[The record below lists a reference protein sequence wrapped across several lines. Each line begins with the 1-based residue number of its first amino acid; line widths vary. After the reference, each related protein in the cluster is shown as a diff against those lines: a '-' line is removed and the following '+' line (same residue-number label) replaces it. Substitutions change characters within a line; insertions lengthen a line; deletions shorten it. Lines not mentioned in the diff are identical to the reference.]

1 MRLISGLILFIFVF
15 TSHLKAQLTLEYES
29 ARYIDDGLIQ
39 VVANLQ
45 NLGSTTSAFIPYG
58 SARMNIDPNRDQ
70 SRRID
75 ALIRYRYAGQNDFHY
90 DLPNSIN
97 IKTWFGTSIEAEM
110 MQTIRSTGASNYY
123 QWELIFS
130 VPDDALDVSVIL
142 FGESKPLPDRPEAVE
157 AEKTGKNRSFLIA
170 SKADSLFEAGNYSE
184 AYSNYSQAYRLNNSI
199 LPQIRDNYVKTS
211 LYLGDE
217 ALEQQ
222 DFKAVDRYYSQA
234 KRFSDSSSQ
243 STVEEKIINYYLAK
257 ADSEFEEGNFGDA
270 YFFYD
275 EIQSINPNHEYSNS
289 QIRRIESM
297 KRNPTT
303 ATFLSVLPGVG
314 QFYNKK
320 YTEGTLFF
328 AVGGF
333 LLTNAIIKYSQ
344 EDQTASGT
352 GYNPTGTDYTPKE
365 QAQHSLFYYS
375 VLAVWS
381 MYRASNQAKDF
392 NSQLLTPSDG
402 TKGLRIA
409 FVPTDHSI
417 NFAMRINF

>member
-1 MRLISGLILFIFVF
+1 MRLISGLILFTFFF
-15 TSHLKAQLTLEYES
+15 TSQLKAQLTLDYES
-29 ARYIDDGLIQ
+29 VRYIDDGLIQ

-45 NLGSTTSAFIPYG
+45 NLGSTASAFIPYG
-58 SARMNIDPNRDQ
+58 TARMNIDPNRDQ

-75 ALIRYRYAGQNDFHY
+75 ALIKYRYAGQNDFYY
-90 DLPNSIN
+90 DLPNSVN

-130 VPDDALDVSVIL
+130 VPHNALDVTVIL
-142 FGESKPLPDRPEAVE
+142 FGESESLPDRPEAIE
-157 AEKTGKNRSFLIA
+157 AESAGENRSFLIA
-170 SKADSLFEAGNYSE
+170 NTADSLFEAGNYSE

-199 LPQIRDNYVKTS
+199 LPQIQNNYVNAA

-222 DFKAVDRYYSQA
+222 DFNTADRYYSQA

-243 STVEEKIINYYLAK
+243 STVEEKIIDYYLANAESK
-257 ADSEFEEGNFGDA
+257 FDEGNFSDA

-275 EIQSINPNHEYSNS
+275 EIQSINPNHDYSNT

-303 ATFLSVLPGVG
+303 ATFLSVFPGVG
-314 QFYNKK
+314 QFYNKR
-320 YTEGTLFF
+320 YTEGVLFF
-328 AVGGF
+328 AAGGF
-333 LLTNAIIKYSQ
+333 LLTNAIIKFSQ
-344 EDQTASGT
+344 EDQTASGA
-352 GYNPTGTDYTPKE
+352 DISPKE
-365 QAQHSLFYYS
+365 QAQYSMYYYS
-375 VLAVWS
+375 ALAIWS
-381 MYRASNQAKDF
+381 MYRANNQAKDF
-392 NSQLLTPSDG
+392 NSRLFTPSDG
-402 TKGLRIA
+402 AKGLRIA
-409 FVPTDHSI
+409 FVPTHNSI

>member
-1 MRLISGLILFIFVF
+1 MRLITGLILFTFFF

-29 ARYIDDGLIQ
+29 VRYIDDGLIQ

-45 NLGSTTSAFIPYG
+45 NLGSTASAFIPYG

-75 ALIRYRYAGQNDFHY
+75 ALIRYRYAGQNDFYY
-90 DLPNSIN
+90 DLPNSVN

-130 VPDDALDVSVIL
+130 VPHDALDVTVIL
-142 FGESKPLPDRPEAVE
+142 FGESESLPDRPAVIE
-157 AEKTGKNRSFLIA
+157 AENAGENRSFLIA
-170 SKADSLFEAGNYSE
+170 STADSLFEAENYSE
-184 AYSNYSQAYRLNNSI
+184 AYSKYSQAYRLNNSI
-199 LPQIRDNYVKTS
+199 LPEIRDNYVNS
-211 LYLGDE
+211 ALYLGDQ
-217 ALEQQ
+217 ALEKK
-222 DFKAVDRYYSQA
+222 DFSSADRYYSQA

-243 STVEEKIINYYLAK
+243 STVEEKIINYYLAN
-257 ADSEFEEGNFGDA
+257 AESEFEEGNFGDA

-275 EIQSINPNHEYSNS
+275 EIKSINPNHQYSNN

-320 YTEGTLFF
+320 YTEGALFF
-328 AVGGF
+328 AAGGF
-333 LLTNAIIKYSQ
+333 LLTNAIIKSSQ
-344 EDQTASGT
+344 EDQTASGA
-352 GYNPTGTDYTPKE
+352 DYTPKE
-365 QAQHSLFYYS
+365 QARNSLYFYS
-375 VLAVWS
+375 ALAVWS
-381 MYRASNQAKDF
+381 MYRANNQAKDF
-392 NSQLLTPSDG
+392 NSRLFTPSDG
-402 TKGLRIA
+402 AKGLRIA
-409 FVPTDHSI
+409 LVPTHNSI
-417 NFAMRINF
+417 NFAMQINF